1 MARTPSTAIPRPS
14 VDALNAGLFP
24 DNAGQSHTFV
34 VESTAG
40 AQRTVTIT
48 PAFIATDPVP
58 DWTVFNTPTG
68 DVGYILFNDHIAT
81 AEGWL
86 YDAINDM
93 AEAEVSD
100 LIIDMRYNGGG
111 YLDIASELAYMVGNT
126 TLTNGQT
133 FEKTGVQR
141 EVSVD
146 QPGDRPDHRANA
158 VPLDDRRA
166 STRRCRRTLRCRR
179 ST

>member
-1 MARTPSTAIPRPS
+1 M
-14 VDALNAGLFP
+14 
-24 DNAGQSHTFV
+24 
-34 VESTAG
+34 
-40 AQRTVTIT
+40 
-48 PAFIATDPVP
+48 P

-93 AEAEVSD
+93 LDTANVSD

-133 FEKTGVQR
+133 FEKTRVQR
-141 EVSVD
+141 QVSR
-146 QPGDRPDHRANA
+146 RPIR
-158 VPLDDRRA
+158 
-166 STRRCRRTLRCRR
+166 
-179 ST
+179 